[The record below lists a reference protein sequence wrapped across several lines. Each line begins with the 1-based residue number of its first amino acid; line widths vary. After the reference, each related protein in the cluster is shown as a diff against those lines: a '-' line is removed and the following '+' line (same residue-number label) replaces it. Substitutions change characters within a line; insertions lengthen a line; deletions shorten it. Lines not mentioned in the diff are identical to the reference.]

1 MSSLN
6 VFFAGVGGQGII
18 TGASIIARAAV
29 SRGMNAVMSEVH
41 GMAQRGGSV
50 VCELRLGDVRSPM
63 IPAGDVDIIIGFEPV
78 ETMRSLP
85 RGNRGTVIIT
95 ETRAIIPVT
104 VSLGGVSYPTV
115 EDMLTYLR
123 SQVRA
128 VYAVPAAA
136 MAEKIGLPQ
145 AANVVLL
152 GAAMGTGM
160 IPLDL
165 ADIRETLGRT
175 MPPKALDANIRAL
188 QEGFELV
195 RSQ

>member
-1 MSSLN
+1 
-6 VFFAGVGGQGII
+6 
-18 TGASIIARAAV
+18 
-29 SRGMNAVMSEVH
+29 
-41 GMAQRGGSV
+41 
-50 VCELRLGDVRSPM
+50 
-63 IPAGDVDIIIGFEPV
+63 
-78 ETMRSLP
+78 
-85 RGNRGTVIIT
+85 
-95 ETRAIIPVT
+95 
-104 VSLGGVSYPTV
+104 
-115 EDMLTYLR
+115 MLTYLR

-175 MPPKALDANIRAL
+175 MPPKALEANIRAL